1 MSFFQI
7 KQSSEFLVALPS
19 LPVLFPNSHQMFR
32 QFVVCVCVCLYV
44 CVRSVFGM
52 CVFVCMRASLCE
64 YVRVCLC
71 VCMCVC
77 VCVV

>member
-19 LPVLFPNSHQMFR
+19 LPVLFPNSHQTFR

-44 CVRSVFGM
+44 CVCYS
-52 CVFVCMRASLCE
+52 E
-64 YVRVCLC
+64 KCLWN
-71 VCMCVC
+71 VC
-77 VCVV
+77 VCVYAC